1 MLPNAHELRYFVEIA
16 HTLNM
21 SRAAER
27 LGITQPALT
36 LAIQRLE
43 HALGQKVLFRSKT
56 GVKLTKPGEKLA
68 IRAKTLLSEWE
79 KIKSETAKDEHIV
92 RGRYII
98 GCHPSVTL
106 YTAPHYLQKLLEK
119 NPDLEIKFTHDLSRK
134 ITEAVISFKVDFGIV
149 VNPVPHPDL
158 IIKELMKD
166 EVSFWV
172 GSKKTILQDVKSKSA
187 ILICDPDLL
196 QSQSLMTHMEKFGLK
211 FSRSITSSNLEV
223 ITALVAAGAGV
234 GILPGRV
241 ATHIK
246 SYKLK
251 PLSMKCPKFHDR
263 ICLIYRADTQK
274 SPASKSLIQ
283 HISVSLITKK

>member
-1 MLPNAHELRYFVEIA
+1 MLPNATELTYFIEVA

-43 HALGQKVLFRSKT
+43 YALGQKVLIRSKT
-56 GVKLTKPGEKLA
+56 GVKLTKSGEKLA
-68 IRAKTLLSEWE
+68 LRTKALLSEWE
-79 KIKSETAKDEHIV
+79 KIKSETAKDEQEV

-106 YTAPHYLQKLLEK
+106 YTAPYYLPTLLEK
-119 NPDLEIKFTHDLSRK
+119 NSNLEIKFVHDLSRK

-149 VNPVPHPDL
+149 VNPVSHPDL
-158 IIKELMKD
+158 IIKELMTD
-166 EVSFWV
+166 EVSFWI
-172 GSKKTILQDVKSKSA
+172 GSQKSTLQDVKSGKA
-187 ILICDPDLL
+187 VLICDPDLL

-211 FSRSITSSNLEV
+211 FSRNITSSNLEV
-223 ITALVAAGAGV
+223 ITALVASGAGV

-251 PLSMKCPKFHDR
+251 PLKMKCPKFSDR
-263 ICLIYRADTQK
+263 ICLIYRVDTQK
-274 SPASKSLIQ
+274 SLASKALIQ
-283 HISVSLITKK
+283 EISNSLLF